1 MNQKVTLSRL
11 SASRKSSAIALGR
24 RYMLGLEISQLACL
38 LLHLPLKRGGRRA
51 RPRVGRG
58 GWGSNGR
65 PEKRSPPGAP
75 ERADLPFSRGGG
87 ARGIASSRTRGRIS
101 RINRG
106 DCPAR
111 SGEGL
116 VASLTL
122 RA

>member
-24 RYMLGLEISQLACL
+24 RYMLGLEISQLAWL
-38 LLHLPLKRGGRRA
+38 LLHLPLKRGGRRD

-65 PEKRSPPGAP
+65 PEKRSPPGAQ
-75 ERADLPFSRGGG
+75 ERADLPSSRGGG
-87 ARGIASSRTRGRIS
+87 ARGITSSRRRGRIT
-101 RINRG
+101 RG
-106 DCPAR
+106 ECPAR

-116 VASLTL
+116 VASHTL
-122 RA
+122 